1 MHRTQCRASGFSLIE
16 LLIVLTIVSILV
28 AFAFPSY
35 TDYQRKARRLD
46 AKMALQEIAASQEQF
61 YVTNR
66 RYTAD
71 LNQLG
76 LSNRSEEGHYVINV
90 AAADAQSFTAV
101 AAPAPGS
108 PQLAD
113 GDCQQFSL
121 DNRSVKV
128 ALPDPAGKC
137 W

>member
-1 MHRTQCRASGFSLIE
+1 MFRISKNETGFSLIE
-16 LLIVLTIVSILV
+16 LLIVLTIVSILAV
-28 AFAFPSY
+28 FAFPSY
-35 TDYQRKARRLD
+35 TEYQRKARRLD
-46 AKMALQEIAASQEQF
+46 AKTALQEVAASQEQF

-66 RYTAD
+66 RYTSS

-76 LSNRSEEGHYVINV
+76 LSNVSAEGHYVINV
-90 AAADAQSFTAV
+90 AADAQSFTAV

-113 GDCQQFSL
+113 NDCQQFSL
-121 DNRSVKV
+121 DSRSVKV
-128 ALPDPAGKC
+128 ALPDTAGKC

>member
-1 MHRTQCRASGFSLIE
+1 MDRIRSREAAFSLIE
-16 LLIVLTIVSILV
+16 LIIIMTIVSILAAV
-28 AFAFPSY
+28 AFPSY

-46 AKMALQEIAASQEQF
+46 AKIALQEIAASQEQF

-66 RYTAD
+66 RYATD

-76 LSNRSEEGHYVINV
+76 MSNLSDEGHYVINV
-90 AAADAQSFTAV
+90 AAADGQSFTAT

-108 PQLAD
+108 PQSAD

-121 DNRSVKV
+121 DNQSVKAAV
-128 ALPDPAGKC
+128 PDPTGQC

>member
-1 MHRTQCRASGFSLIE
+1 MHRARSRATAFSLIE
-16 LLIVLTIVSILV
+16 LLIILTIVSILAV
-28 AFAFPSY
+28 FAYPSY

-46 AKMALQEIAASQEQF
+46 AKTALQEVATSQEQF

-71 LNQLG
+71 LRQLG
-76 LSNRSEEGHYVINV
+76 LSNLSADGHYVINV
-90 AAADAQSFTAV
+90 AAADGQSFTAV

-108 PQLAD
+108 PQTAD
-113 GDCQQFSL
+113 DDCQQFSL
-121 DNRSVKV
+121 DNESVKV
-128 ALPDPAGKC
+128 ALPDTAGKC